1 MILRADKISRV
12 LGLDSFFIFLILTKK
27 KKKNLITVK
36 NTARKVFLSHNVR
49 LFILVFL
56 FKTNSI

>member
-27 KKKNLITVK
+27 LNLITVK
-36 NTARKVFLSHNVR
+36 NTARKVFLSHNAQ
-49 LFILVFL
+49 LFILVF
-56 FKTNSI
+56 FI